1 MMPPCQLHV
10 VMPSSSHKVLAIK
23 PFHSMNSHPTY
34 VQGRVQYMV
43 DKVEQVRE
51 VSLVMES
58 GSVVPCDVLVNARE
72 PRLWSG
78 TVVESPR

>member
-1 MMPPCQLHV
+1 
-10 VMPSSSHKVLAIK
+10 
-23 PFHSMNSHPTY
+23 MNSHPTY

-51 VSLVMES
+51 ASLVMES

-78 TVVESPR
+78 TVSESP